1 MTDGAAPVTHAFPA
15 GADAAPWTR
24 GSMQRRSIV
33 LVGGLACTPDLWAD
47 QAAGLKDIAEVIVTE
62 ENARHPTIRGIA
74 QAILR
79 RAPAQFALAGLSMGG
94 YVALE
99 VMRLAPQ
106 RVTHLAL
113 LDTSARPET
122 DAARDDRGTLMDLA
136 RDEGMRAVLARLM
149 PKAVHPDRLADKALV
164 DRIVQMAWDLGTDTF
179 HLQQGA
185 IMGRR
190 DSRELLKDIACP
202 TLVGCGD
209 ADRITPP
216 ELSREM
222 AAGIRGA
229 RLTWFEDC
237 GHFSS
242 MERPEAVTA
251 ALRQLLSD

>member
-1 MTDGAAPVTHAFPA
+1 MLSTRRPLVRGCA
-15 GADAAPWTR
+15 GLRP
-24 GSMQRRSIV
+24 
-33 LVGGLACTPDLWAD
+33 
-47 QAAGLKDIAEVIVTE
+47 AAGGSLPVSPRE
-62 ENARHPTIRGIA
+62 
-74 QAILR
+74 LR
-79 RAPAQFALAGLSMGG
+79 PSGG
-94 YVALE
+94 
-99 VMRLAPQ
+99 
-106 RVTHLAL
+106 
-113 LDTSARPET
+113 TS
-122 DAARDDRGTLMDLA
+122 
-136 RDEGMRAVLARLM
+136 
-149 PKAVHPDRLADKALV
+149 ALV